1 MFTEDYIL
9 RMINQAMAVL
19 LYMLRL
25 KQAGQYQQAL
35 EAADTALE
43 TLLGL
48 RASLLKQLD
57 DEKMLAMLTTG
68 EELDVQRTALLAR
81 IFKEEGELLANQ
93 GRAGESQQASARAL
107 RFYLEA
113 VLNDPSLL
121 NAEQIAILAGLR
133 VKLEG
138 YPLPL
143 ATRMATLDYLE
154 MLRAQPAQRLAAVGI
169 QSQALEGEI
178 RVLQAEIEQETGFA
192 AN

>member
-35 EAADTALE
+35 EASDTALE

-57 DEKMLAMLTTG
+57 DEKMLGMLTTG
-68 EELDVQRTALLAR
+68 DELDVQRTALLAR
-81 IFKEEGELLANQ
+81 IFKEEGEILAEE
-93 GRAGESQQASARAL
+93 GRPDEARQAWQRAL

-121 NAEQIAILAGLR
+121 NAEQIAIIAGLR
-133 VKLEG
+133 GKLEG
-138 YPLPL
+138 ASLPL

-154 MLRAQPAQRLAAVGI
+154 ALHLQPPQRLAAAGV
-169 QSQALEGEI
+169 QAEALEQEI
-178 RVLQAEIEQETGFA
+178 RALQAEIEQEAGWEG
-192 AN
+192 

>member
-19 LYMLRL
+19 LYMLHL

-35 EAADTALE
+35 EASDTALE

-57 DEKMLAMLTTG
+57 DEKMLGMLTTG
-68 EELDVQRTALLAR
+68 DELDVQRTALLAR
-81 IFKEEGELLANQ
+81 IFKEEGEILAEE
-93 GRAGESQQASARAL
+93 RRPDEARQAWQRAL

-121 NAEQIAILAGLR
+121 NAEQIAIIAGLR
-133 VKLEG
+133 GKLEG
-138 YPLPL
+138 TPLPL

-154 MLRAQPAQRLAAVGI
+154 ALRLQPPQRLAAAGV
-169 QSQALEGEI
+169 QAEALEQEM
-178 RVLQAEIEQETGFA
+178 RELQAEIEQEAGWEG
-192 AN
+192 

>member
-1 MFTEDYIL
+1 MFTEDFIL

-35 EAADTALE
+35 EAADTAME

-68 EELDVQRTALLAR
+68 EELDVERTALLAR
-81 IFKEEGELLANQ
+81 IFKEEGEILVQ
-93 GRAGESQQASARAL
+93 EGRADEGLQSSARAL

-121 NAEQIAILAGLR
+121 NAEQIAIIAGLR
-133 VKLEG
+133 QTLEG

-154 MLRAQPAQRLAAVGI
+154 ALREQPPQRLSAAGV
-169 QSQALEGEI
+169 QPQALEDEI
-178 RVLQAEIEQETGFA
+178 RALQAELEGEPPL
-192 AN
+192 